1 MAFPRYIPFFPFPT
15 YHHATHSGA
24 SFACPLIEAPL
35 PSQCADQLLDVAK
48 VIIQRFGGR
57 REVAGGDGRADL
69 AVLLEAG
76 FDPPF
81 VVVREVVSNP
91 VYLLLDRFVE
101 SDNPAV
107 PAAPY
112 DLLVEPMIIVKDR

>member
-35 PSQCADQLLDVAK
+35 PSQGADQLLDVAK

-57 REVAGGDGRADL
+57 REVMGGDGRADL

-76 FDPPF
+76 LDPPL
-81 VVVREVVSNP
+81 VVVGEVVPDP
-91 VYLLLDRFVE
+91 VYLLLDRPVE
-101 SDNPAV
+101 ADDPAI
-107 PAAPY
+107 PTAPH
-112 DLLVEPMIIVKDR
+112 DLLVEPAILM